1 MAQIITYPKLSTLA
15 NNDLLLVSDVSS
27 KFKTTNSLEVDTLA
41 QHIITTNNVI
51 TGSGTSGRIPKW
63 LPDGSLGDSFIKQEI
78 ISASN
83 VVTIDGGG
91 GFINILK
98 SDQLKAPDISTNNI
112 TAAGAG
118 NVILQGGV
126 IIGDQPTDILQITS
140 QVSDSTGTG
149 STGAGE
155 ILVSNAS
162 GQLVWNSSGSTY
174 TWDLAANTGVPQ
186 AIASGGTVTIVG
198 GTNISTQV
206 NPPFL
211 GDTQVLVDLDDSVTL
226 AGTLT
231 VNGDAVIGDAGTD
244 TLTVNA
250 ETTFT
255 DDVIVNG
262 NLKGIKMGLTS
273 PLNFLDSG
281 GSPRLTIGGNIT
293 TNSIINESGAGDLI
307 LISNTELE
315 IKSGELG
322 ENFAKFTKDGPIE
335 LYYDNV
341 KKFETTSSGAKI
353 PTAGEGLQL
362 VSPNGTVYTV
372 TVDNSGNLTVT

>member
-250 ETTFT
+250 ETTFA

-341 KKFETTSSGAKI
+341 KKFETTSSGVKI
-353 PTAGEGLQL
+353 PTAGDGLQL

>member
-250 ETTFT
+250 ETTFA

-353 PTAGEGLQL
+353 PTAGDGLQL

>member
-353 PTAGEGLQL
+353 PTAGDGLQL